1 VQDKFNLNISKKRYF
16 SFAIFLVCCCFF
28 ASLGK
33 YGLWK
38 DFLEAGFRAVVRPE
52 LLLVGNVVWNRVI
65 GLSCG
70 AFLSCV
76 GENTHLCVSARSK
89 KRLILVV

>member
-1 VQDKFNLNISKKRYF
+1 ML
-16 SFAIFLVCCCFF
+16 LFF

-70 AFLSCV
+70 AFFV
-76 GENTHLCVSARSK
+76 LCRRKYAFMRISTE
-89 KRLILVV
+89 

>member
-1 VQDKFNLNISKKRYF
+1 ML
-16 SFAIFLVCCCFF
+16 LFF

-52 LLLVGNVVWNRVI
+52 LLLVSNVVWNRVI

-70 AFLSCV
+70 AFCL
-76 GENTHLCVSARSK
+76 VSAKIRIYAYQHGVKTSNFG
-89 KRLILVV
+89 RLNRLTCKFGPSGSGTERLNT

>member
-1 VQDKFNLNISKKRYF
+1 MQDKFNLNISKN
-16 SFAIFLVCCCFF
+16 AIFFCYLLGMLLFF

-89 KRLILVV
+89 NV